1 MSHDPYVLAVMAA
14 LIVLALYRRFR
25 RLFGRQP
32 LQPARMKMR
41 IAALA
46 LVAVVLVLRAMH
58 SPDLAAAGLA
68 GLVAGAALAYV
79 GLRLTR
85 FDVMPA
91 GVFYTPNGYIG
102 AILSALLLSRLA
114 YRFLVLYPTLQSAH
128 AEGADPFTMFQR
140 SPLTLALFGIV
151 IGYYIAYSIGL
162 LVRSRALRE
171 PPAIHQGG
179 DAASPPSGP

>member
-1 MSHDPYVLAVMAA
+1 VRPAFRAAASGGASGGTPGLATTT
-14 LIVLALYRRFR
+14 
-25 RLFGRQP
+25 
-32 LQPARMKMR
+32 
-41 IAALA
+41 AALA
-46 LVAVVLVLRAMH
+46 ASV
-58 SPDLAAAGLA
+58 
-68 GLVAGAALAYV
+68 GLV
-79 GLRLTR
+79 
-85 FDVMPA
+85 
-91 GVFYTPNGYIG
+91 
-102 AILSALLLSRLA
+102 LLLSRLA

-171 PPAIHQGG
+171 PPAIDQGG

>member
-1 MSHDPYVLAVMAA
+1 
-14 LIVLALYRRFR
+14 
-25 RLFGRQP
+25 
-32 LQPARMKMR
+32 
-41 IAALA
+41 
-46 LVAVVLVLRAMH
+46 
-58 SPDLAAAGLA
+58 
-68 GLVAGAALAYV
+68 
-79 GLRLTR
+79 
-85 FDVMPA
+85 MPA

-171 PPAIHQGG
+171 PPAIDQGG